1 MRPPILSTLQS
12 SEPSPIAQQAL
23 VALLNTAD
31 RSYAETRQ
39 KLTCMFIGFPQRGY
53 ACCAPPGDAEL
64 DEAVVIPGPGESHNP
79 VILLVEDDVL
89 VRFTTAEVLRE
100 AGFDVLEAV
109 DSSEALALL
118 TTGHP
123 LDLII
128 TDIRMPGR
136 MDGVQLASVIKNTRP
151 NLPIALL
158 SSHLESSDHQA
169 DAFIS
174 KPYEP
179 DRLVEVVK
187 RLIGAE
193 WRSNLA
199 SPNAS

>member
-1 MRPPILSTLQS
+1 M
-12 SEPSPIAQQAL
+12 
-23 VALLNTAD
+23 
-31 RSYAETRQ
+31 
-39 KLTCMFIGFPQRGY
+39 
-53 ACCAPPGDAEL
+53 
-64 DEAVVIPGPGESHNP
+64 DEAVVISGPGESHKP

-89 VRFTTAEVLRE
+89 VRFTTADILRE

-123 LDLII
+123 LDLVI

-136 MDGVQLASVIKNTRP
+136 MDGVQLASVIKATRP

-158 SSHLESSDHQA
+158 SSHLDRTDHDA
-169 DAFIS
+169 DVFVA
-174 KPYEP
+174 KPYDVGE
-179 DRLVEVVK
+179 LVEVVK

>member
-1 MRPPILSTLQS
+1 M
-12 SEPSPIAQQAL
+12 
-23 VALLNTAD
+23 D
-31 RSYAETRQ
+31 
-39 KLTCMFIGFPQRGY
+39 
-53 ACCAPPGDAEL
+53 D
-64 DEAVVIPGPGESHNP
+64 AVVLPGPGHP
-79 VILLVEDDVL
+79 HKAVILLVEDDVL

-123 LDLII
+123 LDLVI

-136 MDGVQLASVIKNTRP
+136 MDGVQLASVIKATRP
-151 NLPIALL
+151 NLPVALL
-158 SSHLESSDHQA
+158 SSHLEWPEHEA
-169 DAFIS
+169 DVFLP
-174 KPYEP
+174 KPYDP
-179 DRLVEVVK
+179 DDLVEAVK

-193 WRSNLA
+193 WRNHLA

>member
-1 MRPPILSTLQS
+1 
-12 SEPSPIAQQAL
+12 
-23 VALLNTAD
+23 
-31 RSYAETRQ
+31 
-39 KLTCMFIGFPQRGY
+39 
-53 ACCAPPGDAEL
+53 
-64 DEAVVIPGPGESHNP
+64 VISGPGESHKP

-89 VRFTTAEVLRE
+89 VRFTTADILRE

-123 LDLII
+123 LDLVI

-136 MDGVQLASVIKNTRP
+136 MDGVQLASVIKATRP

-158 SSHLESSDHQA
+158 SSHLDRTDHDA
-169 DAFIS
+169 DVFVA
-174 KPYEP
+174 KPYDVGE
-179 DRLVEVVK
+179 LVEVVK

>member
-1 MRPPILSTLQS
+1 M
-12 SEPSPIAQQAL
+12 
-23 VALLNTAD
+23 D
-31 RSYAETRQ
+31 
-39 KLTCMFIGFPQRGY
+39 K
-53 ACCAPPGDAEL
+53 
-64 DEAVVIPGPGESHNP
+64 AVVLPGPGEAHKP

-89 VRFTTAEVLRE
+89 VRFTTADILRE

-123 LDLII
+123 LDLVI

-136 MDGVQLASVIKNTRP
+136 MDGLQLAGIIKNTRP
-151 NLPIALL
+151 NLPVAVL
-158 SSHLESSDHQA
+158 SSHLEKPEHQA
-169 DAFIS
+169 DIFIA
-174 KPYEP
+174 KPYIP
-179 DRLVEVVK
+179 DELVEVVK

-193 WRSNLA
+193 WRQNLA

>member
-1 MRPPILSTLQS
+1 
-12 SEPSPIAQQAL
+12 
-23 VALLNTAD
+23 
-31 RSYAETRQ
+31 
-39 KLTCMFIGFPQRGY
+39 
-53 ACCAPPGDAEL
+53 L
-64 DEAVVIPGPGESHNP
+64 DEAVVVPGPGESHKP

-89 VRFTTAEVLRE
+89 VRFTTADILRE

-123 LDLII
+123 LDLVI

-136 MDGVQLASVIKNTRP
+136 MDGLQLASVIKSTRP

-158 SSHLESSDHQA
+158 SSHLDHPRHDA
-169 DAFIS
+169 DIFVA
-174 KPYEP
+174 KPYDPGE
-179 DRLVEVVK
+179 LVGVVK

-193 WRSNLA
+193 WRIKLA
-199 SPNAS
+199 SPNVS

>member
-1 MRPPILSTLQS
+1 
-12 SEPSPIAQQAL
+12 
-23 VALLNTAD
+23 
-31 RSYAETRQ
+31 
-39 KLTCMFIGFPQRGY
+39 
-53 ACCAPPGDAEL
+53 L
-64 DEAVVIPGPGESHNP
+64 DDAVVVPGPGESHKP

-89 VRFTTAEVLRE
+89 VRFTTADILRE

-123 LDLII
+123 LDLVI

-136 MDGVQLASVIKNTRP
+136 MDGVQLTGVIKSTRP
-151 NLPIALL
+151 NLPVALL
-158 SSHLESSDHQA
+158 SSHLDRSDHAA
-169 DAFIS
+169 DMFVP
-174 KPYEP
+174 KPYDP
-179 DRLVEVVK
+179 DQLVEVVK

>member
-1 MRPPILSTLQS
+1 
-12 SEPSPIAQQAL
+12 
-23 VALLNTAD
+23 
-31 RSYAETRQ
+31 
-39 KLTCMFIGFPQRGY
+39 
-53 ACCAPPGDAEL
+53 L
-64 DEAVVIPGPGESHNP
+64 DKAVVIPGPGESHNP

-89 VRFTTAEVLRE
+89 VRFTTADILRE

-123 LDLII
+123 LDLVL
-128 TDIRMPGR
+128 TDIRMPGH

-151 NLPIALL
+151 NLPVALL
-158 SSHLESSDHQA
+158 SSHLESAEHQA
-169 DAFIS
+169 DVFIS
-174 KPYEP
+174 KPYQP

-199 SPNAS
+199 IPNAS

>member
-1 MRPPILSTLQS
+1 M
-12 SEPSPIAQQAL
+12 
-23 VALLNTAD
+23 V
-31 RSYAETRQ
+31 
-39 KLTCMFIGFPQRGY
+39 
-53 ACCAPPGDAEL
+53 
-64 DEAVVIPGPGESHNP
+64 PGPGESHKP

-89 VRFTTAEVLRE
+89 VRFTTADILRE

-123 LDLII
+123 LNLVI

-136 MDGVQLASVIKNTRP
+136 MDGVQLASVIKATRP

-158 SSHLESSDHQA
+158 SSHLDRTDHDA
-169 DAFIS
+169 DAFVP
-174 KPYEP
+174 KPY
-179 DRLVEVVK
+179 DVDQLVGVVK

>member
-1 MRPPILSTLQS
+1 M
-12 SEPSPIAQQAL
+12 
-23 VALLNTAD
+23 
-31 RSYAETRQ
+31 
-39 KLTCMFIGFPQRGY
+39 
-53 ACCAPPGDAEL
+53 
-64 DEAVVIPGPGESHNP
+64 IPGPGESHKP

-89 VRFTTAEVLRE
+89 VRFTTADILRE
-100 AGFDVLEAV
+100 EGFDVLEAV

-123 LDLII
+123 LDLVI

-136 MDGVQLASVIKNTRP
+136 MDGVQLASVIKATRP

-158 SSHLESSDHQA
+158 SSHLERTDHDA
-169 DAFIS
+169 DAFVA
-174 KPYEP
+174 KPY
-179 DRLVEVVK
+179 DVGQLVEVVK